1 MNVKDIKI
9 ASIIVANTLVEL
21 IKDVIASEIDK
32 GEQYADFTYVDLAVE
47 LNEILSLYIEMTDK
61 RL

>member
-32 GEQYADFTYVDLAVE
+32 GEQYADFNYVDLAVE

>member
-32 GEQYADFTYVDLAVE
+32 GEQYADFNYVDLAVE
-47 LNEILSLYIEMTDK
+47 LTKS
-61 RL
+61 

>member
-21 IKDVIASEIDK
+21 IKDVNASEIDK

>member
-9 ASIIVANTLVEL
+9 ASIIVSNTLVEL
-21 IKDVIASEIDK
+21 IKDIISSEIDK